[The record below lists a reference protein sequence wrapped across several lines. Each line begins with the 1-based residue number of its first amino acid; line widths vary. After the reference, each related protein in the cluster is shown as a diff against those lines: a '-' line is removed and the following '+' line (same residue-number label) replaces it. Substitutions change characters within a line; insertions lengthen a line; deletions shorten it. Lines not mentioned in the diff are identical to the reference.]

1 MIRVA
6 MEATGIRRDWKEVA
20 QMGFD
25 TGNGGRVRS
34 YVTHAAMGGCGPMIG
49 IPVESTN
56 ELLIMDEAEPVQG
69 AIDEYAC
76 DLVDRGRY
84 RDSVLATIELDRGG
98 LFQDWQKRGEE
109 LRLRREDVTVGRWRA
124 HAVFE
129 GMRYGLGDKLIYGC
143 DASKRNPETGLPE
156 NDCQTEEN
164 KGLPLIEFYLDDEDG
179 PLSGLPVAT
188 IPAARLLGLDD
199 AAADARKVGLT
210 NRSYPLVAGQEEPAL
225 GPREAIAVGRWV
237 EDITKFR
244 FEAHR
249 DPAAFGQMM
258 ADRYDLLYETDG
270 LLESYEDVATF
281 DAVNGKCARWRARWE
296 ARSCS
301 RRAIAPSAS
310 SIRMAAVEAFW
321 ESSPRATWS
330 FPVSFSSMCRPRAPE
345 ARSIADI
352 RSTRSMASSAMRG
365 ARGGARRWDR

>member
-98 LFQDWQKRGEE
+98 LFQDWQRRGEE
-109 LRLRREDVTVGRWRA
+109 LRLRREDVTVGRWRV

-129 GMRYGLGDKLIYGC
+129 GMRYGPGDKLIYGC

-270 LLESYEDVATF
+270 LLESYKDVATF
-281 DAVNGKCARWRARWE
+281 DAVNGKESCAAIGSVVNARGDLIASDRDAMAFAQVLDVLTAEVEHRAIREDAERGLADLEAQARASAE
-296 ARSCS
+296 ARS
-301 RRAIAPSAS
+301 RRAD
-310 SIRMAAVEAFW
+310 EH
-321 ESSPRATWS
+321 
-330 FPVSFSSMCRPRAPE
+330 
-345 ARSIADI
+345 AREE
-352 RSTRSMASSAMRG
+352 TP
-365 ARGGARRWDR
+365 AR

>member
-109 LRLRREDVTVGRWRA
+109 LRLKREDVTVGQWRV

-143 DASKRNPETGLPE
+143 DPGKRNPETGLPE

-164 KGLPLIEFYLDDEDG
+164 KGLPLIEFYLDDDDG

-225 GPREAIAVGRWV
+225 GPREAIGVGRWV

-258 ADRYDLLYETDG
+258 ADRYDLLYETEG
-270 LLESYEDVATF
+270 LLESHEDVAAF
-281 DAVNGKCARWRARWE
+281 DAVNGKGSCAAIGSVVNARGDLIASDRDAMAFAQVLDALTAEVEQRASRRVAECGLADLEAQARASAE
-296 ARSCS
+296 ARS
-301 RRAIAPSAS
+301 RRGD
-310 SIRMAAVEAFW
+310 EH
-321 ESSPRATWS
+321 
-330 FPVSFSSMCRPRAPE
+330 
-345 ARSIADI
+345 AREE
-352 RSTRSMASSAMRG
+352 TP
-365 ARGGARRWDR
+365 AR